1 MKTLIVANWKM
12 NPASL
17 KEAKNLFDSVKQGI
31 KKACP
36 EHSRRVEVVVC
47 PPFIYLSALNERGF
61 ASIIKLGAQDC
72 SWEEKGAFTGEVS
85 PRQLK
90 NLGVKYVILG
100 HSERRKYF
108 EETDEIVSRKLMA
121 CLKVGLKPILCVEKL
136 SQLKGIK
143 KDIIVAFEPVSAIG
157 TGKAFSVEKAKSAR
171 KAIKNNFVLYGG
183 SVNSENAKDYIEKA
197 GFKGLLIGGAS
208 LKGKEFIEI
217 IKSVVLIS
225 KI

>member
-1 MKTLIVANWKM
+1 MKILIVANWKM

-17 KEAKNLFDSVKQGI
+17 KEAKNLFDSVKKGVRNI
-31 KKACP
+31 KN
-36 EHSRRVEVVVC
+36 VEVVLC
-47 PPFIYLSALNERGF
+47 PPFVYLPALSERGL
-61 ASIIKLGAQDC
+61 ASVIKLGAQDC
-72 SWEEKGAFTGEVS
+72 FWEESGAFTGEVS

-100 HSERRKYF
+100 HSERRKYLK
-108 EETDEIVSRKLMA
+108 EETDEIVSRKLGA

-143 KDIIVAFEPVSAIG
+143 KDIIVAFEPISAIG
-157 TGKAFSVEKAKSAR
+157 TGKAFDVEKAKSAR

-183 SVNSENAKDYIEKA
+183 SLNSENAKDYIEKA

-208 LKGKEFIEI
+208 LKGEEFIKI
-217 IKSVVLIS
+217 TKSVDLIS

>member
-1 MKTLIVANWKM
+1 MKILIVANWKM

-17 KEAKNLFDSVKQGI
+17 KEAKNLFDSVKKGVRNI
-31 KKACP
+31 KN
-36 EHSRRVEVVVC
+36 VEVVLC
-47 PPFIYLSALNERGF
+47 PPFVYLPALSERGL
-61 ASIIKLGAQDC
+61 ASVIKLGAQDC
-72 SWEEKGAFTGEVS
+72 FWEESGAFTGEVS

-100 HSERRKYF
+100 HSERRKYLK
-108 EETDEIVSRKLMA
+108 EETDEIVSRKLGA

-143 KDIIVAFEPVSAIG
+143 KDIIVAFEPISAIG
-157 TGKAFSVEKAKSAR
+157 TGKAFDVEKAKSAR

-183 SVNSENAKDYIEKA
+183 SLNSENAKDYIEKA

-208 LKGKEFIEI
+208 LKGKEFIKI
-217 IKSVVLIS
+217 IKSVDLIS

>member
-1 MKTLIVANWKM
+1 MKSLIVANWKM

-31 KKACP
+31 RNTKK
-36 EHSRRVEVVVC
+36 VEAVVC
-47 PPFIYLSALNERGF
+47 PPFIYLSALNKRGF
-61 ASIIKLGAQDC
+61 ASAINLGAQDC
-72 SWEEKGAFTGEVS
+72 FWEESGAFTGEVS

-90 NLGVKYVILG
+90 DLGVKYVIIG

-108 EETDEIVSRKLMA
+108 EETDEIVSRKLKA
-121 CLKVGLKPILCVEKL
+121 CLKVGLRPILCVEKL

-157 TGKAFSVEKAKSAR
+157 TGEAFSVEKAKSAR

-183 SVNSENAKDYIEKA
+183 SVSSKNAKDYIEKA

-208 LKGKEFIEI
+208 LKGKEFIKI
-217 IKSVVLIS
+217 IKSVDLIP

>member
-1 MKTLIVANWKM
+1 MKSLIVANWKM

-31 KKACP
+31 RNTKK
-36 EHSRRVEVVVC
+36 VEAVVC
-47 PPFIYLSALNERGF
+47 PPFIYLSALNKRGF
-61 ASIIKLGAQDC
+61 ASAINLGAQDC
-72 SWEEKGAFTGEVS
+72 FWEESGAFTGEVS

-90 NLGVKYVILG
+90 DLGVKYVIIG

-108 EETDEIVSRKLMA
+108 EETDEIVSRKLKA
-121 CLKVGLKPILCVEKL
+121 CLKVGLRPILCVEKL

-157 TGKAFSVEKAKSAR
+157 TGEAFSVEKAKSAR

-183 SVNSENAKDYIEKA
+183 SVSSKNAKDYIEKA

-208 LKGKEFIEI
+208 LKGKEFIKI
-217 IKSVVLIS
+217 IKTIALIS

>member
-17 KEAKNLFDSVKQGI
+17 KEAKNLFDSIKQGI
-31 KKACP
+31 RNIKK
-36 EHSRRVEVVVC
+36 VEVVVC

-61 ASIIKLGAQDC
+61 ASVIKLGAQDC
-72 SWEEKGAFTGEVS
+72 FWEESGTFTGEIS

-90 NLGVKYVILG
+90 NLGMKYVIIG

-108 EETDEIVSRKLMA
+108 EETDEIVSRKLKA

-143 KDIIVAFEPVSAIG
+143 KDIIVAFEPISAIG
-157 TGKAFSVEKAKSAR
+157 TGKAFGVEKAKSAR

-208 LKGKEFIEI
+208 LKGKEFIKI
-217 IKSVVLIS
+217 IKSVDLIS